1 MQSAEIEN
9 IEVDLLVEAIYR
21 RYGHDFRGYS
31 KNHVRRRVSQLAS
44 LRGIGHVS
52 NLIPEILHDETAFE
66 RLLRELS
73 ITVTQMFRDPFVFLR
88 LRQEVLPFLRTFPF
102 IRIWVA
108 GCATGEE
115 AYSLAILMKEEG
127 LYERTTIFATD
138 FNDAALEQAREAFFP
153 VEAVRKYHENYLQA
167 GGIGSFAQYYHA
179 KYDSAVLAP
188 WLKQN
193 MVFANHNLVTD
204 RVFSEMHLIF
214 CRNVLIYFNQ
224 ELQNRV
230 LDLFTESLV
239 RGGFI
244 CLGPNEDILFSDVRH
259 RYRRLDDAARIFQLH
274 AGENPAVA

>member
-138 FNDAALEQAREAFFP
+138 FNDAPGTSQGSLFP
-153 VEAVRKYHENYLQA
+153 CR
-167 GGIGSFAQYYHA
+167 GRAQV
-179 KYDSAVLAP
+179 S
-188 WLKQN
+188 
-193 MVFANHNLVTD
+193 
-204 RVFSEMHLIF
+204 
-214 CRNVLIYFNQ
+214 
-224 ELQNRV
+224 
-230 LDLFTESLV
+230 
-239 RGGFI
+239 
-244 CLGPNEDILFSDVRH
+244 
-259 RYRRLDDAARIFQLH
+259 
-274 AGENPAVA
+274 